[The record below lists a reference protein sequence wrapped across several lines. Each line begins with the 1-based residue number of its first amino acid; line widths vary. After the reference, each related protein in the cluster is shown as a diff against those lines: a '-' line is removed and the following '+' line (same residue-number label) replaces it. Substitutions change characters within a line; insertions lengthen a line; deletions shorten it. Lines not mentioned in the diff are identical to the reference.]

1 MASDPKPPVLVT
13 GATGKLG
20 RHVVEGAL
28 AAGRRVRVLTRR
40 IRIAEALFGE
50 RVEIVEGR
58 FESPASLVPAVQGIE
73 RVFLLSPIT
82 ATLAEQQIALVDA
95 ARAAG
100 VHRIVKL
107 SGSDWTIAPPGRSI
121 SGDAHAV
128 VEAALAKSGI
138 AHAVL
143 RPNAWM
149 QVSLARIVAAL
160 REGDVI
166 PSALGEA
173 RVAYIDLRDIA
184 DVAVRLLLS
193 HDEPP
198 RSPLVLTGAQSLT
211 HEDIAAIASRQR
223 LRPVRVEPQPQPQAA
238 PPAEADLL
246 QRVHAQF
253 TELIREGVAAGV
265 SDDVR
270 RVLGR
275 APRTVEAW
283 LREELDKVIA

>member
-1 MASDPKPPVLVT
+1 MNLRATPPVLVT

-20 RHVVEGAL
+20 RHVVEGLL

-58 FESPASLVPAVQGIE
+58 FENAASLSHAVNGVE
-73 RVFLLSPIT
+73 RVFLLSPIGE
-82 ATLAEQQIALVDA
+82 TLAAHQIALVDV

-100 VHRIVKL
+100 VQRIVKL

-121 SGDAHAV
+121 SGDAHAQ
-128 VEAALAKSGI
+128 VEAALAASGI
-138 AHAVL
+138 AHAVI

-149 QVSLARIVAAL
+149 QVSLGRVAAAL
-160 REGDVI
+160 REGDAF

-184 DVAVRLLLS
+184 DVAVRLLLTD
-193 HDEPP
+193 DELPAA
-198 RSPLVLTGAQSLT
+198 PLVLTGAESLT
-211 HEDIAAIASRQR
+211 HEDIAAIASRLR
-223 LRPVRVEPQPQPQAA
+223 LRPVEVQPQEPAS
-238 PPAEADLL
+238 PPADADLL

-253 TELIREGVAAGV
+253 TALIREGVAAGV
-265 SDDVR
+265 TPDVPR
-270 RVLGR
+270 ILGR

-283 LREELDKVIA
+283 LREELEKVIA